1 MNYANMVTPDGCVNI
16 IMMNEC
22 CISQPLRIYTVNY
35 EHYAHKGTKQM
46 IQYYHSHICFYKTP
60 TSVTMVIS
68 RTLTTSQQL
77 AKGI

>member
-1 MNYANMVTPDGCVNI
+1 MDRCINI
-16 IMMNEC
+16 IMTSKY
-22 CISQPLRIYTVNY
+22 CISKPLHIYTLNY
-35 EHYAHKGTKQM
+35 EYHEHKGTKQM